1 MFTKTQIIGI
11 TIGVIMIIFQIV
23 ATRQAFENVLKLI
36 KKNRHL
42 KSDKLKQYG
51 QQDQRKGGS
60 KNRRC

>member
-42 KSDKLKQYG
+42 KSDKLK
-51 QQDQRKGGS
+51 
-60 KNRRC
+60 

>member
-36 KKNRHL
+36 KKNRQI
-42 KSDKLKQYG
+42 KSDKLK
-51 QQDQRKGGS
+51 
-60 KNRRC
+60 